1 MDPAWNEPGLSEG
14 MRMKAPMK
22 TATTFFLFFS
32 PSCSRCRHAAFCGF
46 YVAKADA
53 SLFNQASQV
62 VYVRDENKNALTLS
76 NDFKGELT
84 EFALVVPVP
93 EVLKRE
99 QIHVGERALVERVD
113 AFSAPRLVEFFDPD
127 PCNPRC
133 LHGLIPWRWLRRQ

>member
-1 MDPAWNEPGLSEG
+1 
-14 MRMKAPMK
+14 MK
-22 TATTFFLFFS
+22 TATLLLIALAVS
-32 PSCSRCRHAAFCGF
+32 ISAQARAFCGF

-76 NDFKGELT
+76 NDFKGDLK

-99 QIHVGERALVERVD
+99 QINVGERALIERVD

-127 PCNPRC
+127 PCNTFNRYMETGGVPPGR
-133 LHGLIPWRWLRRQ
+133 